1 MPKIVA
7 EFDDSA
13 LMKTFGE
20 AGLGAFA
27 APDVISDD
35 VERCFNVR
43 QIGIVD
49 GVTETF
55 TAISP
60 QRRLRHTRCSRPAL
74 KKRLTEI
81 QKMTTTIKTLT
92 ASVIALGL
100 FGAAQANQIPA
111 FEYTA
116 PQQSIS
122 AESQNQLIQNYG
134 LAAVAPGKSSVAQR
148 YLVKRQISRANHVD
162 YTLSTPVFFN

>member
-60 QRRLRHTRCSRPAL
+60 QRRLRHP
-74 KKRLTEI
+74 
-81 QKMTTTIKTLT
+81 
-92 ASVIALGL
+92 SVLSIAENAGKVLS
-100 FGAAQANQIPA
+100 
-111 FEYTA
+111 
-116 PQQSIS
+116 QQ
-122 AESQNQLIQNYG
+122 
-134 LAAVAPGKSSVAQR
+134 V
-148 YLVKRQISRANHVD
+148 
-162 YTLSTPVFFN
+162 PVT

>member
-1 MPKIVA
+1 
-7 EFDDSA
+7 
-13 LMKTFGE
+13 
-20 AGLGAFA
+20 
-27 APDVISDD
+27 
-35 VERCFNVR
+35 
-43 QIGIVD
+43 
-49 GVTETF
+49 
-55 TAISP
+55 
-60 QRRLRHTRCSRPAL
+60 
-74 KKRLTEI
+74 
-81 QKMTTTIKTLT
+81 MTTTIKTIT